1 MLVMLLDLYNIHQ
14 ITEPGDDWLFLAYFL
29 ASFLQKANNTEL
41 QMAWDCYLTA
51 NESCQNTEAKIQTK
65 REIKV

>member
-14 ITEPGDDWLFLAYFL
+14 ITEPWDDWLFL
-29 ASFLQKANNTEL
+29 ASFLQKANNIEL
-41 QMAWDCYLTA
+41 QMAWDCYLSA